1 MDSAVSE
8 KYGNKLRIRVCGLC
22 FDEERLLLVNHR
34 MNEVSSFWAPPGG
47 GVEFGETLDS
57 ALKRE
62 FREETG
68 LEIDVQRFSFGCEY
82 IRTPLHAIELFYEVT
97 AIGGMLKVG
106 YDPELQLIQ
115 GAKFLSLAEIGQFED
130 GEKHGIFKFANSANH
145 LKLLTGFYS
154 I

>member
-1 MDSAVSE
+1 
-8 KYGNKLRIRVCGLC
+8 
-22 FDEERLLLVNHR
+22 
-34 MNEVSSFWAPPGG
+34 MNEGSLWAPPGG
-47 GVEFGETLDS
+47 GVEFGETQEN

-68 LEIDVQRFSFGCEY
+68 LEIDVVRFSFGCEY

-97 AIGGMLKVG
+97 AIAGELKVG

-115 GAKFLSLAEIGQFED
+115 DAKFLSNAEIERIAGD
-130 GEKHGIFKFANSANH
+130 EKHGIFKFANGANN
-145 LKLLTGFYS
+145 LKLLSGFYS